1 MSRLLLIGRLTVRDL
16 RRRPA
21 QAALLLLVIMAAT
34 TTLTL
39 GLALAGVTSRPYQQ
53 TRDATSGPDVVA
65 SYTDLPPMPR
75 GATPEAAL
83 AAMAVLTR
91 APGVTAVSGAYPVG
105 WATLRIGKLTA
116 GVIAEGREPGRPGVD
131 QPKLLA
137 GSWVGA
143 GGAVLER
150 SFAEALG
157 AHVGQHIT
165 LDGRPFL
172 VDGIA
177 VTAATAP
184 YPAADYSLQG
194 TPFPSNDCGMLW
206 VTQAAARSFATRAL
220 PLSYVLNL
228 RLTSPAAA
236 PAFAQ
241 AHSTGQFQNLLVLPW
256 QQIAQQDNNMILN
269 EQRVLLVGSWLLGV
283 LAVASVTVIVGGQL
297 AEQTR
302 RVGLLKAVGGTPGLV
317 AVVLL
322 AENLLLAIAA
332 AAGGL
337 GIGWLAAPLLTS
349 PGSGLVGTPGAPS
362 LTLATTGWVTAV
374 AVAVAMLATF
384 VPALRAART
393 STVGALADAAHPPR
407 RRRLLV
413 TVSRRLPV
421 PLLLGLRLV
430 ARRPRRS
437 ILSGVTVGITATT
450 LVAVLTVHAHQA
462 QVGADN
468 GVSSQLTALPN
479 PRYERIDQVLL
490 VLTVMLVVLAAVNA
504 LFITQVTAVDARH
517 SGGLIRALGATNE
530 QFAAALSAAQL
541 IPAVPGVL
549 VGIPAGIGLVG
560 GVAHGGTTTVP
571 PAWWLATTLV
581 GVLVALVALVAIPA
595 WAAARRSPAEILQ
608 AESVTG

>member
-65 SYTDLPPMPR
+65 SYTDLAPMPR
-75 GATPEAAL
+75 GATPAAAL
-83 AAMAVLTR
+83 AAMAALTR
-91 APGVTAVSGAYPVG
+91 APGVTGVSGPYPVG

-116 GVIAEGREPGRPGVD
+116 GVIAEGREPGRAVVD
-131 QPKLLA
+131 QPRL
-137 GSWVGA
+137 VA
-143 GGAVLER
+143 GGWVRTGGVVLER

-172 VDGIA
+172 VNGIA

-206 VTQAAARSFATRAL
+206 VTEAAARSFATRAL
-220 PLSYVLNL
+220 PLSYLLNL
-228 RLTSPAAA
+228 RLGSPAAA
-236 PAFAQ
+236 PAVAQ
-241 AHSTGQFQNLLVLPW
+241 AHSVGRFQNLLVLPW
-256 QQIAQQDNNMILN
+256 QQIAQQDNNLILN
-269 EQRVLLVGSWLLGV
+269 EQRVLIVGSWLLGV

-297 AEQTR
+297 AEQIR

-317 AVVLL
+317 AAALL

-332 AAGGL
+332 AAAGL

-362 LTLATTGWVTAV
+362 LTLATAGWVTAV

-413 TVSRRLPV
+413 ALSRRLPV

-430 ARRPRRS
+430 SRRPRRS
-437 ILSGVTVGITATT
+437 VLSGVTVGITVTT
-450 LVAVLTVHAHQA
+450 IVAVLTVHAHQA
-462 QVGADN
+462 QVGADI
-468 GVSSQLTALPN
+468 GASRLTAMAN

-517 SGGLIRALGATNE
+517 SGGLVRALGATNE

-541 IPAVPGVL
+541 IPAVPDVL
-549 VGIPAGIGLVG
+549 IGIPAGIGLVG
-560 GVAHGGTTTVP
+560 AVAHGGTTTVP
-571 PAWWLATTLV
+571 PAWWLAAMAA
-581 GVLVALVALVAIPA
+581 GVLVALAALVAIPA
-595 WAAARRSPAEILQ
+595 RAAARRSPAEILQ